1 MTMIV
6 RDLKVFLIIDGHDLA
21 ELENGIEMAVSNFLE
36 QCRYL
41 CEGEEVI
48 LREITLFPELS
59 YRDIVWCKC
68 EWDEEYHGNVY
79 EFYYGDD
86 IPAEYEEALGMIQE
100 WKYDE

>member
-1 MTMIV
+1 MNMIV
-6 RDLKVFLIIDGHDLA
+6 RDSKVFLIIPGDDLP
-21 ELENGIEMAVSNFLE
+21 ELENSIGMAVSNFLE
-36 QCRYL
+36 EIRFL
-41 CEGEEVI
+41 CQGQEAI
-48 LREITLFPELS
+48 LREITLLPELS